1 MLGSNTNYSSLI
13 LKEINIKKIDFFKK
27 IDIDL
32 YNIKMISLDA
42 NDKYEYTTIEIKN
55 CFNILF
61 SSNIIVNNL
70 IILNLTN
77 IYNIDPDGFDAIN
90 KLKALRYL
98 YIDTLLFNAKFK
110 INLKTLKLLTMK
122 NFANIDISETSNKN
136 LEVLNIINLKEI
148 EDENY
153 VGMNI
158 LKNVDF
164 PKLKALN
171 FSKNKP
177 DNLDLDI
184 DILAE
189 LDFAQLKEL
198 NLSSNNNLFNVDIL
212 EEVNFK
218 DLEILNL
225 SDNDIVSI
233 DFLKRV
239 DFKKLKKLNLS
250 NNSFTSDFYAFYRV
264 DFKDLEILDLSNN
277 MMDLCYIEK
286 KEDFVPYR
294 ISILE
299 AILFNKNFKYL
310 YELDI
315 SNNGKVIDDL
325 FKEELKK
332 IKSEKGITIIY
343 EF

>member
-1 MLGSNTNYSSLI
+1 
-13 LKEINIKKIDFFKK
+13 
-27 IDIDL
+27 
-32 YNIKMISLDA
+32 MISLDA

-77 IYNIDPDGFDAIN
+77 IHNIDPDGFDVIN

-212 EEVNFK
+212 EKVNFK

-225 SDNDIVSI
+225 SDNDIVSL
-233 DFLKRV
+233 DCLERV

-250 NNSFTSDFYAFYRV
+250 NNS
-264 DFKDLEILDLSNN
+264 
-277 MMDLCYIEK
+277 
-286 KEDFVPYR
+286 
-294 ISILE
+294 
-299 AILFNKNFKYL
+299 
-310 YELDI
+310 
-315 SNNGKVIDDL
+315 
-325 FKEELKK
+325 
-332 IKSEKGITIIY
+332 IY
-343 EF
+343 T